1 MVDPKSSNISPV
13 ATILT
18 EQIWFKFFRCF
29 PAKIRAM
36 LYPNPKFKKKKPSQS
51 YLCMKY
57 ILLNVLVSSIADY
70 FYELYR
76 ILTSP

>member
-36 LYPNPKFKKKKPSQS
+36 LYPNPKFKKKKTKSELPVHEI
-51 YLCMKY
+51 YLIKR
-57 ILLNVLVSSIADY
+57 
-70 FYELYR
+70 FGE
-76 ILTSP
+76 

>member
-36 LYPNPKFKKKKPSQS
+36 LYPNPKFKKKRKVRVT
-51 YLCMKY
+51 C
-57 ILLNVLVSSIADY
+57 A
-70 FYELYR
+70 
-76 ILTSP
+76 

>member
-36 LYPNPKFKKKKPSQS
+36 LYPNPKFKV
-51 YLCMKY
+51 LCMKY

-70 FYELYR
+70 F
-76 ILTSP
+76 

>member
-36 LYPNPKFKKKKPSQS
+36 LYPNPKFKKKTKSELPVHEI
-51 YLCMKY
+51 YLIKR
-57 ILLNVLVSSIADY
+57 
-70 FYELYR
+70 FGE
-76 ILTSP
+76 

>member
-36 LYPNPKFKKKKPSQS
+36 LYPNPKLKKKKTKSELPVHEI
-51 YLCMKY
+51 YLIKR
-57 ILLNVLVSSIADY
+57 
-70 FYELYR
+70 FGE
-76 ILTSP
+76 